1 MFTRLAS
8 VDGDA
13 LYRQVLE
20 VIRVT
25 ANRQPPTV
33 TVFVDSVL
41 QTLQTFPGN
50 ARLWLAELLTA
61 RPTAQETTEEFL
73 MRQVVLRELLKGV
86 YDPKECFFFNNSVFA
101 NMLLHQVLT
110 VPALA
115 KDLHLVDFFFGLTTT
130 QKFERVVLS
139 SLDLA
144 GNAAMIKYLDSLA
157 HLALSGQPVEDENF
171 YETSLLFR
179 PQTQLAL
186 GEHQSRFRHEVGIVV
201 SKLHENMRLV
211 AEQSAT
217 VLLGE
222 EPWVDENLQRPLW
235 AELCDADARAEKIYC
250 SLCGANLTGLS
261 PDHRRVVDE
270 LCAAHKGRP
279 RSPYESAIDARR
291 QEEEAQ
297 NQERMYGSFR
307 QGDTRSSTRE
317 RKPVGGFV
325 PYKGNS
331 RTKGFAEDDG
341 FNGVCTDGEQGGTE
355 GAQTTG
361 LNKREPISRGAQR
374 RIGQGGGSN
383 PPRYGHFVGGMGQ
396 ETTKKPVCQ
405 IDGETGRI
413 LGTFESGATASKYTR
428 VHSNSISRCAQGKSA
443 TGGGFVWRFVSDLSK
458 DELKTQQVELADDL
472 SSEQGGDVS
481 EASSSES
488 QASDSGPDSIRG
500 MNKAM
505 AKAEDAMQA
514 AMKRVH
520 SKLTGIRYEL
530 QGLMNKRQSLLRK
543 YGKSSGDY
551 PVGRGYN
558 PVNPVTAQASK
569 GDKAA
574 GGGMTWDATMQ
585 VQQRADAAV
594 VPAAA
599 RDEMGN
605 NRKAIQ
611 QIHPVTGKVKA
622 TFASGVEAAAMCRI
636 PRTTISSCCR
646 GIVALAGGYKW
657 RFVED
662 VVPGVS
668 GSDVVPGLA
677 KLDSEILAQH
687 VRFV

>member
-1 MFTRLAS
+1 
-8 VDGDA
+8 
-13 LYRQVLE
+13 
-20 VIRVT
+20 
-25 ANRQPPTV
+25 
-33 TVFVDSVL
+33 
-41 QTLQTFPGN
+41 
-50 ARLWLAELLTA
+50 
-61 RPTAQETTEEFL
+61 
-73 MRQVVLRELLKGV
+73 
-86 YDPKECFFFNNSVFA
+86 
-101 NMLLHQVLT
+101 
-110 VPALA
+110 
-115 KDLHLVDFFFGLTTT
+115 
-130 QKFERVVLS
+130 
-139 SLDLA
+139 
-144 GNAAMIKYLDSLA
+144 
-157 HLALSGQPVEDENF
+157 
-171 YETSLLFR
+171 
-179 PQTQLAL
+179 
-186 GEHQSRFRHEVGIVV
+186 
-201 SKLHENMRLV
+201 
-211 AEQSAT
+211 
-217 VLLGE
+217 
-222 EPWVDENLQRPLW
+222 
-235 AELCDADARAEKIYC
+235 
-250 SLCGANLTGLS
+250 
-261 PDHRRVVDE
+261 
-270 LCAAHKGRP
+270 
-279 RSPYESAIDARR
+279 
-291 QEEEAQ
+291 
-297 NQERMYGSFR
+297 
-307 QGDTRSSTRE
+307 
-317 RKPVGGFV
+317 
-325 PYKGNS
+325 
-331 RTKGFAEDDG
+331 
-341 FNGVCTDGEQGGTE
+341 
-355 GAQTTG
+355 
-361 LNKREPISRGAQR
+361 
-374 RIGQGGGSN
+374 
-383 PPRYGHFVGGMGQ
+383 
-396 ETTKKPVCQ
+396 
-405 IDGETGRI
+405 
-413 LGTFESGATASKYTR
+413 
-428 VHSNSISRCAQGKSA
+428 
-443 TGGGFVWRFVSDLSK
+443 
-458 DELKTQQVELADDL
+458 
-472 SSEQGGDVS
+472 
-481 EASSSES
+481 
-488 QASDSGPDSIRG
+488 

-574 GGGMTWDATMQ
+574 GGGMAWDATMQ